1 MVTGATPL
9 PRPRLFVGREQELWA
24 ARAALIDPPDDVRV
38 LSLTGMSGIGKTVLA
53 AELAWELRERFADG
67 CIWLGPA
74 EFSNP
79 RTGWEKIVF
88 TLHAAV
94 TGTKPDVRQP
104 TNRRIIEL
112 QHELQRR
119 QLLVILDDVEDEG
132 QIIDVLPRPGSQSAM
147 IITSRRPLANI
158 PGVRL
163 NLGVLSQAAA
173 SELLRQ
179 LVHSDEAVPAKA
191 REKFMV
197 MQQELVQVSG
207 GLPLAVRMLADFFA
221 SNSNLKDASVMLRN
235 EKLRRVLGERGG
247 ESPSLQAVLAVSY
260 GQLSP
265 DTASIFRSLALLP
278 EGRFKA
284 ADIKP
289 DGRLSSGPVDAA
301 LRELQS
307 VGLIHAVEGGFEMHP
322 MTRSFARERLAEEGA
337 ESISTPSPKASNV
350 DLSRLASLTSV
361 RDAARRDER
370 GQIGVQ
376 EHALRTA
383 QSAGDVIGEIQALVN
398 LGELQYRAGHYEDA
412 SDAFR
417 FALSVAERAGDLA
430 AVAELQLAC
439 GRLEHDRQAL
449 HSAEQHYRSSA
460 DTFAALGNLNG
471 RARALT
477 AVGDVLLVQNNLDAA
492 ESAFHGAIDLYL
504 TMGAHAAKAALI
516 GRLGKLAETRGQFE
530 RAKMLYSMA
539 LREFEAGGDMA
550 SGAETNLRLGL
561 LAAQAGD
568 LEHAAETLAVAE
580 RSYLR
585 INALNGAARAGLGL
599 SAVALLR
606 GDLAIAEDAAQRAL
620 NFAVKAQEKPIVA
633 ISTYVKGIVA
643 LEAGQRDDALDL
655 LESAV
660 ARSRA
665 AALPLAEAQGLAALS
680 SLLKHSGSFDAAEAA
695 RFSATRLFER
705 LNVTVS
711 TPEEVLLTMLTDL
724 APPV

>member
-1 MVTGATPL
+1 MVTGAAPL
-9 PRPRLFVGREQELWA
+9 PRPRLVIGREQELWA

-38 LSLTGMSGIGKTVLA
+38 LSLTGERGVGKTVLA
-53 AELAWELRERFADG
+53 AELAWELREWFADG
-67 CIWLGPA
+67 CIRLGLA
-74 EFSNP
+74 DLGDP
-79 RTGWEKIVF
+79 RTSWEEMIF

-94 TGTKPDVRQP
+94 TGTKRDVRQP
-104 TNRRIIEL
+104 TDRLIIEL
-112 QHELQRR
+112 QHELRR
-119 QLLVILDDVEDEG
+119 RKLLVILDDVENEG

-147 IITSRRPLANI
+147 VITSLRPLANI

-163 NLGVLSQAAA
+163 NLGVLSEAAA
-173 SELLRQ
+173 SELLSQ
-179 LVHSDEAVPAKA
+179 LVHSDEAFPAEA

-197 MQQELVQVSG
+197 MQQELLRVSG
-207 GLPLAVRMLADFFA
+207 GLPLAVRMLAAFFA
-221 SNSNLKDASVMLRN
+221 SNSNLEDASVMLRN

-247 ESPSLQAVLAVSY
+247 ESPSLQAVLAVIY

-278 EGRFKA
+278 EGRFK
-284 ADIKP
+284 IKP

-337 ESISTPSPKASNV
+337 ESISTPSPKALNV

-361 RDAARRDER
+361 RDAAHRDER
-370 GQIGVQ
+370 GQVGVQ

-460 DTFAALGNLNG
+460 DTFAALGDLNG

-504 TMGAHAAKAALI
+504 TMGAHAAKAALV

-568 LEHAAETLAVAE
+568 LEHAAETLSAAE

-585 INALNGAARAGLGL
+585 INALNGAARASLGL

-606 GDLAIAEDAAQRAL
+606 GDLAIAEDAAQHAL

-643 LEAGQRDDALDL
+643 LEAGQRDDALEL

-695 RFSATRLFER
+695 GFSATRLFER
-705 LNVTVS
+705 LDVTVS